1 MDILLNGP
9 TINKIDQ
16 GMKKTVFLS
25 FFMLLSLSM
34 SAQGSKTTE
43 IRRNAYGHIIGNTE
57 TTTDSHGNQQTVYK
71 DRYGHITGTSTTRK

>member
-34 SAQGSKTTE
+34 SAQSSKTTE
-43 IRRNAYGHIIGNTE
+43 IRRNAYGQH
-57 TTTDSHGNQQTVYK
+57 HRQ
-71 DRYGHITGTSTTRK
+71 H